1 MRIPPR
7 TDAGRAVAPL
17 LVACLALSPSLARA
31 QCPNGTPPPC
41 RGATTALRRD
51 NPPLNSRAWI
61 VVPFGHAMKAQDLE
75 WLRDASVDLLSLDMS
90 RWTDVQVELIRAR
103 RAGAA

>member
-1 MRIPPR
+1 
-7 TDAGRAVAPL
+7 
-17 LVACLALSPSLARA
+17 
-31 QCPNGTPPPC
+31 
-41 RGATTALRRD
+41 
-51 NPPLNSRAWI
+51 
-61 VVPFGHAMKAQDLE
+61 MKAQDLE